1 MSVFLAEVT
10 GLGADAGE
18 NSMAASDDS
27 QDDGLHH
34 SGVKLAGAHRD
45 AISTQSPLSPSQ
57 PPPSYRQ
64 ADDHVQLAMA
74 ESTHAE
80 ANLGLLVRGLQH
92 LLAGAGA
99 ARDAHAS
106 LSRELGVLRD
116 LLSQGNEA
124 EQAAMARLRDAEET
138 LDAVRRDALRER
150 ARFIEEE
157 DRFLE
162 ELIDDHQREVAAL
175 RARLNEALE
184 RSNPAV
190 AIAALPEDATVER
203 LGSAATLPS
212 LPAQTGTP
220 PASEVPVAWATPDPG
235 FALSDWA
242 PHPPFSLAEF
252 AEEKK
257 SDDFERELAS
267 ARDSG
272 RPTPVESTENSA
284 LIHRTTGRVID
295 PEETPLP
302 TWQAISTLESLRA
315 PELPPEEEA
324 EEEEALPVATSQK
337 RATLPAMPPPPAPAA
352 APSPGDPPS
361 SQSRSGHVIA
371 TIKPKSVKIPRHAPP
386 PSLLDQDEPEPLTV
400 RPKTPLPEGVAA
412 ERALAEENAPHLVD
426 TVRPPPIIKPKPD
439 LSQRPLREY
448 SLGKSEV
455 AEERLD
461 GKRSP
466 DSDPEQ

>member
-18 NSMAASDDS
+18 NSMAASDDA
-27 QDDGLHH
+27 QDDGPHA
-34 SGVKLAGAHRD
+34 SGVKPAGTHRD
-45 AISTQSPLSPSQ
+45 VLSAASPVNPSQ

-64 ADDHVQLAMA
+64 ADDHVQLALA

-106 LSRELGVLRD
+106 LSRELGVLREM
-116 LLSQGNEA
+116 LSQADEA
-124 EQAAMARLRDAEET
+124 ERAAMARLRDTEEK
-138 LDAVRRDALRER
+138 LDAVQRDAVRER
-150 ARFIEEE
+150 ERFIGEE
-157 DRFLE
+157 DRFLA
-162 ELIDDHQREVAAL
+162 ELIGDHHSEVAAL
-175 RARLNEALE
+175 RAKLNDALA
-184 RSNPAV
+184 RSNPV
-190 AIAALPEDATVER
+190 VVTAAPKDAAAER
-203 LGSAATLPS
+203 FGSAATLPS
-212 LPAQTGTP
+212 LQAQNGTQPAP
-220 PASEVPVAWATPDPG
+220 EFPAAGWSPPDPS
-235 FALSDWA
+235 FALTDWA

-257 SDDFERELAS
+257 SDDFEKELAN

-272 RPTPVESTENSA
+272 RPTPVEPTESSA

-315 PELPPEEEA
+315 PELPPEEP

-352 APSPGDPPS
+352 APAPGDPPS
-361 SQSRSGHVIA
+361 EGARSAQVIA
-371 TIKPKSVKIPRHAPP
+371 AIKPKSVKIPRHAPM
-386 PSLLDQDEPEPLTV
+386 PSLLDEDAPEPLTV

-412 ERALAEENAPHLVD
+412 ERALAEETAPHLVD
-426 TVRPPPIIKPKPD
+426 TVRPPPLIKPKPD

-448 SLGKSEV
+448 SLGKSDV

-461 GKRSP
+461 GSRSP
-466 DSDPEQ
+466 DSER